1 MVNFFRSV
9 IWPLIFLVKAIK
21 EIISALYDWFRRETS
36 RASTRV
42 PESLSRVPKSKS
54 SWNRTLRGTSVLI
67 TRADGWFELEA
78 YGPIQRIVI
87 ICSDLR
93 AALEKM
99 VETLDRQCEQ
109 YSLEQ
114 RGPEWWDAEDE
125 DHVGESEKTRH

>member
-9 IWPLIFLVKAIK
+9 TWPLIFLVKAVK
-21 EIISALYDWFRRETS
+21 GTTSGLYVWFKRETS
-36 RASTRV
+36 RASTQV
-42 PESLSRVPKSKS
+42 PESLSHVPKSKS

-67 TRADGWFELEA
+67 TRADGWYELEA

-109 YSLEQ
+109 YQLEQ
-114 RGPEWWDAEDE
+114 RGPEWWDAEE
-125 DHVGESEKTRH
+125 ECFVGESEKTRH